1 MTALHH
7 VPIGDVWPAEE
18 VRKRREL
25 IEEAGL
31 TWSVVESI
39 PVHEAI
45 KRGEPEEEF
54 NRSAPFFIL
63 NFRNIFKFDI

>member
-7 VPIGDVWPAEE
+7 VPIGDVWPQHE

-25 IEEAGL
+25 IEAAGL

-45 KRGEPEEEF
+45 KRGAPEDDF
-54 NRSAPFFIL
+54 NRSALICSG
-63 NFRNIFKFDI
+63 FKGLLQV

>member
-7 VPIGDVWPAEE
+7 IPIGEVWPAEE
-18 VRKRREL
+18 VRARREA
-25 IEEAGL
+25 IEAAGL

-45 KRGEPEEEF
+45 KRGRPEEEF
-54 NRSAPFFIL
+54 NR
-63 NFRNIFKFDI
+63 

>member
-7 VPIGDVWPAEE
+7 VPIGDVWPEEE
-18 VRKRREL
+18 VRTRREL
-25 IEEAGL
+25 IEGAGL

-45 KRGEPEEEF
+45 KRGEPEEEC
-54 NRSAPFFIL
+54 NRSVSSTLWGIERPFAI
-63 NFRNIFKFDI
+63 

>member
-7 VPIGDVWPAEE
+7 VPIGDVWPADE
-18 VRKRREL
+18 VRERREL
-25 IEEAGL
+25 IEAAGL

-45 KRGEPEEEF
+45 KRGEPEEELNRLDPF
-54 NRSAPFFIL
+54 NSFGI
-63 NFRNIFKFDI
+63 

>member
-7 VPIGDVWPAEE
+7 VPIGDVWPEEE
-18 VRKRREL
+18 VRTRREL
-25 IEEAGL
+25 IEGAGL

-45 KRGEPEEEF
+45 KRGEPEEDF
-54 NRSAPFFIL
+54 NRSAPFFYWE
-63 NFRNIFKFDI
+63 F